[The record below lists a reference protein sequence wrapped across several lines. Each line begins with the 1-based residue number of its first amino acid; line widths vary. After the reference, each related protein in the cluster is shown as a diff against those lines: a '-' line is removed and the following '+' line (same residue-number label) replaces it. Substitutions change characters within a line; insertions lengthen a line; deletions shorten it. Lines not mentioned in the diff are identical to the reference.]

1 MSLRNFFSI
10 SVLITVEAIW
20 SETAL
25 IDSLSSSYTGNERNY
40 MSRVGDSYHA
50 SYCEV
55 LCAGKSFWIY

>member
-10 SVLITVEAIW
+10 SVLITVDAIW

-40 MSRVGDSYHA
+40 MSRGD
-50 SYCEV
+50 V
-55 LCAGKSFWIY
+55 V